1 MRYRNWDVL
10 LFPEGSKVP
19 IQEFKTQCFVTKD
32 KDSPYLHSTAFLG
45 SHAHHP
51 EQGAFNQLP
60 VLTTF
65 IPSLSKDSP
74 FQASVHSWE
83 KPRPSVQ
90 IESNMEPEDVLLF
103 EVRIF
108 IDGVFAAWVFYD
120 ICTLMMGLGWFLPGA
135 VSMDRELLGHRL
147 WVSCARVYIVAYIV
161 GTQFQGSRNFLCL
174 VFYLLNS
181 YWHLF
186 GRSEL

>member
-32 KDSPYLHSTAFLG
+32 KDSPYLHNAVFLG
-45 SHAHHP
+45 HHTHHP
-51 EQGAFNQLP
+51 EQGVFNQLP

-65 IPSLSKDSP
+65 IPSLPKDSP
-74 FQASVHSWE
+74 FQVSVHSWE
-83 KPRPSVQ
+83 RPHPSVQ

-108 IDGVFAAWVFYD
+108 IDGVFAA
-120 ICTLMMGLGWFLPGA
+120 
-135 VSMDRELLGHRL
+135 
-147 WVSCARVYIVAYIV
+147 
-161 GTQFQGSRNFLCL
+161 
-174 VFYLLNS
+174 
-181 YWHLF
+181 
-186 GRSEL
+186 

>member
-1 MRYRNWDVL
+1 MLYTAYTTSILYIPSFDYLRHEQSILHPFFTFHDTMRYRNWDVL

-32 KDSPYLHSTAFLG
+32 KDSPYLHSAVFLG
-45 SHAHHP
+45 HHAHHP
-51 EQGAFNQLP
+51 EQGVFNQLP

-65 IPSLSKDSP
+65 IPSLPKDRP
-74 FQASVHSWE
+74 FQVSVHSWE

-108 IDGVFAAWVFYD
+108 IDGVFAA
-120 ICTLMMGLGWFLPGA
+120 
-135 VSMDRELLGHRL
+135 
-147 WVSCARVYIVAYIV
+147 
-161 GTQFQGSRNFLCL
+161 
-174 VFYLLNS
+174 
-181 YWHLF
+181 
-186 GRSEL
+186 